1 MHTTHPECDR
11 HGINVL
17 CYMTIIKGHY
27 NQVQILQGAIGTNVD
42 SDVKVQHRSM
52 RGVINSKRERP
63 HTKRAQDV

>member
-1 MHTTHPECDR
+1 
-11 HGINVL
+11 
-17 CYMTIIKGHY
+17 MTIIKGHY

-42 SDVKVQHRSM
+42 SNVKVQHRSM